1 MKKMIRIS
9 SDINPLLKKAVY
21 RKKRHSCPG
30 NFLTIPSEKEVTK
43 MERKLV
49 KLSRLRSTKKDLTKG
64 IGMHK
69 ILGKMERKKIQKI
82 RRQKRRS
89 ERKSES
95 IQNDK

>member
-1 MKKMIRIS
+1 
-9 SDINPLLKKAVY
+9 
-21 RKKRHSCPG
+21 
-30 NFLTIPSEKEVTK
+30 

-49 KLSRLRSTKKDLTKG
+49 KLSRLRNTKKDLTQG

-69 ILGKMERKKIQKI
+69 ILGKMERKKIQLI

>member
-1 MKKMIRIS
+1 M
-9 SDINPLLKKAVY
+9 Y

-43 MERKLV
+43 MERNLV
-49 KLSRLRSTKKDLTKG
+49 KLSRLRSAKKDLTKG

-89 ERKSES
+89 KRKSES
-95 IQNDK
+95 IQNNS

>member
-64 IGMHK
+64 QLI
-69 ILGKMERKKIQKI
+69 
-82 RRQKRRS
+82 
-89 ERKSES
+89 
-95 IQNDK
+95 

>member
-1 MKKMIRIS
+1 M
-9 SDINPLLKKAVY
+9 Y

-49 KLSRLRSTKKDLTKG
+49 KLTRLKSAKKDLTKG
-64 IGMHK
+64 IGMQK

-95 IQNDK
+95 IQNNS

>member
-1 MKKMIRIS
+1 M
-9 SDINPLLKKAVY
+9 Y

-49 KLSRLRSTKKDLTKG
+49 KLTRLRSAKKDLTKG
-64 IGMHK
+64 IGMQK

-95 IQNDK
+95 IQNNS

>member
-49 KLSRLRSTKKDLTKG
+49 KLARLRSAKKDLTKG
-64 IGMHK
+64 QLI
-69 ILGKMERKKIQKI
+69 
-82 RRQKRRS
+82 
-89 ERKSES
+89 
-95 IQNDK
+95 

>member
-1 MKKMIRIS
+1 M
-9 SDINPLLKKAVY
+9 Y

-43 MERKLV
+43 MERNLV
-49 KLSRLRSTKKDLTKG
+49 KLSRLRSAKKDLTKG
-64 IGMHK
+64 IGMQK

-95 IQNDK
+95 IQNNS

>member
-1 MKKMIRIS
+1 
-9 SDINPLLKKAVY
+9 
-21 RKKRHSCPG
+21 
-30 NFLTIPSEKEVTK
+30 

-49 KLSRLRSTKKDLTKG
+49 KLSRLRNTKKDLTQG

-69 ILGKMERKKIQKI
+69 ILGKMERKKIQQI
-82 RRQKRRS
+82 RRQKWRS

>member
-1 MKKMIRIS
+1 
-9 SDINPLLKKAVY
+9 
-21 RKKRHSCPG
+21 
-30 NFLTIPSEKEVTK
+30 

>member
-1 MKKMIRIS
+1 
-9 SDINPLLKKAVY
+9 
-21 RKKRHSCPG
+21 
-30 NFLTIPSEKEVTK
+30 

-49 KLSRLRSTKKDLTKG
+49 KLTRLRSAKKDLTKG
-64 IGMHK
+64 IGMQK

-95 IQNDK
+95 IQNNS